1 MYPIT
6 TAKTAILLSLMEF
19 WFVLCRLPCQTCLKI
34 RGLCVADVNSSSKI
48 HSSSPGAQS
57 WTLISQPPLQLGVAI
72 SLGSNQWD
80 VRGSDVKNPFQ
91 GQSFGKVGVLPSVSP
106 LPLCYLEADDHESLK
121 EAEATRLNEPSRERR
136 DAHSALLSEQEICPC
151 GVKQLK

>member
-6 TAKTAILLSLMEF
+6 TAQTAIRLSLMEF

-48 HSSSPGAQS
+48 HLLFSWSPELDS
-57 WTLISQPPLQLGVAI
+57 ISQPPLQLGVAI

-80 VRGSDVKNPFQ
+80 VRGSDVKTHF
-91 GQSFGKVGVLPSVSP
+91 KARA
-106 LPLCYLEADDHESLK
+106 LEK
-121 EAEATRLNEPSRERR
+121 
-136 DAHSALLSEQEICPC
+136 
-151 GVKQLK
+151 